1 MRIVLFLLAL
11 MCSTF
16 FASGQNNI
24 DVLHY
29 KFNIGL
35 NDLNDT
41 INGLAE
47 IKVRFLKS
55 ASELSLDLA
64 GVNSTGKGM
73 KPGLI
78 KLSDTSSA
86 ITYRLSGINEK
97 VEQIRAGITAGNS
110 VRGTIINDKNIRI
123 ILAKPINANDTATFI
138 IPYSGIPADG
148 LIISKTKYGHRS
160 FFADNWPD
168 RGHNWLPC
176 HDDPADKATVEF
188 IVTAPEHYQVV
199 ANGVQVEE
207 TSLPNSFK
215 LTHWKEETPISTK
228 VMVIGVADFAVN
240 LAGVVNGNIP
250 VYSWVY
256 PEDKGKGFYDY
267 AMAKDILPFFINH
280 VGPYGYKKLANVQS
294 KTTFGGLENA
304 NTIFY
309 SENSVTGTRRSEG
322 LLAHEIAHQWF
333 GNMATEKSF
342 GHLWLSEGFATYF
355 TILYFENKYGKDTA
369 NKMLKEDRLQVIAF
383 SRESSR
389 AIVDTAETDYMK
401 LLNPNSYQKG
411 GWILHMLR
419 TELGDSVFWRSIRN
433 YYSAYA
439 GGIADTRDLQKVFEN
454 VSGKNLKQFFDQWL
468 YTPGQPDLDI
478 TWKYNAAEK
487 ILYIEGKQLQKNVF
501 HFPLSLEINNA
512 SGAANREKVF
522 VNNSSFSLKV
532 KMGQK
537 PSSIIVDPDLVL
549 LMRSIIK
556 EK

>member
-1 MRIVLFLLAL
+1 MLF
-11 MCSTF
+11 CFNVFGFS
-16 FASGQNNI
+16 QNNI

-41 INGLAE
+41 IYGVAE
-47 IKVRFLKS
+47 ITLVIPKYRNV
-55 ASELSLDLA
+55 ELDL
-64 GVNSTGKGM
+64 KGIDSKGRGM
-73 KPGLI
+73 IADSVWVDRNKNKFLVPNA
-78 KLSDTSSA
+78 DTA
-86 ITYRLSGINEK
+86 ITFYRHSNNKLFVIYRHGKMDAAQERLMLK
-97 VEQIRAGITAGNS
+97 
-110 VRGTIINDKNIRI
+110 
-123 ILAKPINANDTATFI
+123 DTFKLLI
-138 IPYSGIPADG
+138 QYHGIPSDG

-168 RGHNWLPC
+168 RGHNWIPC

-199 ANGVQVEE
+199 ANGIQIEE
-207 TSLPNSFK
+207 TSLGNNLR

-240 LAGVVNGNIP
+240 LAGIVNGNIL

-256 PEDKGKGFYDY
+256 PETKNKGFYDY
-267 AMAKDILPFFINH
+267 EMAKDILPFFINN

-294 KTTFGGLENA
+294 KTRFGGLENA

-309 SENSVTGTRRSEG
+309 SENSVSGTRKSEG

-369 NKMLKEDRLQVIAF
+369 LKMLKEDREQVIAY
-383 SRESSR
+383 SKQSNKGV
-389 AIVDTAETDYMK
+389 VDTGETDFMK
-401 LLNPNSYQKG
+401 LLNVNSYQKG

-419 TELGDSVFWRSIRN
+419 TQLGDSVFWRSIRK
-433 YYSAYA
+433 YYATYA
-439 GGIADTRDLQKVFEN
+439 GSIADTRDLQKVFET
-454 VSGKNLKQFFDQWL
+454 VSGKNLNQFFDQWL
-468 YTPGQPDLDI
+468 YTPGQPQLDI
-478 TWKYNAAEK
+478 TWRYNAAEK
-487 ILYIEGKQLQKNVF
+487 NLYIEGKQLQKNVF
-501 HFPLSLEINNA
+501 HFPLLLKI
-512 SGAANREKVF
+512 
-522 VNNSSFSLKV
+522 NSSSGGGIEKLNVNSATFSLKI
-532 KMGQK
+532 KTNQK
-537 PSSIIVDPDLVL
+537 PTSIIADPGTEL
-549 LMRSIIK
+549 LMSSTIK